1 MQWRSKSGSKSFG
14 ESHQKLIRIFVQSA
28 YLPILKNPS
37 NYESVTKAI
46 STEEKQEK
54 LPRNLG
60 LWGVWMLVVNGLIG
74 AGIFGLPSGAAA
86 LAGEYS
92 VWIYAFCAL
101 LMLPVI
107 LSFAELG
114 SYFRGTG
121 GPIKY
126 GTLAFGGFV
135 GFQGGWLYYLAR
147 LISFAANTVLLTD
160 SIAYF
165 IPVAGIGSGRLVTV
179 FLTILL
185 LSLVNTI
192 GSSQSIKSMT
202 AFTVIKFA
210 VLIGLVLGG
219 FFLLGDTVIPR
230 FDAPLPPGADLG
242 AAALLLIYAFVGFE
256 GAVVP
261 AGEAKRPERD
271 MPLGLIL
278 GLVIVVILYMLIQ
291 LVTMAAVPNLKDSNT
306 PLLDASSSLFGE
318 LGAYI
323 LMIGV
328 ATSVIANLISSM
340 FSATRVTYAMG
351 LDSSLPGWFGKV
363 HPKFLT
369 PANSVIFF
377 GLAAFALA
385 AMGSFRALAAMTVLS
400 RLFLFIMTC
409 AAVPA
414 LRPRFRGP
422 ARFILKGGY
431 LIPVLGILACLWL
444 MLQVS
449 WNSVWMTALFI
460 AIGGLLYWLGKKQIQ
475 E

>member
-1 MQWRSKSGSKSFG
+1 MS
-14 ESHQKLIRIFVQSA
+14 L
-28 YLPILKNPS
+28 
-37 NYESVTKAI
+37 
-46 STEEKQEK
+46 EKQEK

-60 LWGVWMLVVNGLIG
+60 LWGIWMLVVNGLIG

-160 SIAYF
+160 SIGYF
-165 IPVAGIGSGRLVTV
+165 IPAAGEGSGRLITV
-179 FLTILL
+179 LLTISG
-185 LSLVNTI
+185 LSAVNTI
-192 GSSQSIKSMT
+192 GSSESIRSMSF
-202 AFTVIKFA
+202 FTFIKFG

-219 FFLLGDTVIPR
+219 FLLLGDAVIPS
-230 FDAPLPPGADLG
+230 FEEPLPAVGDLG

-278 GLVIVVILYMLIQ
+278 GLVIVVLLYMLIQ
-291 LVTMAAVPNLKDSNT
+291 LVTLAAVPNLADTNT
-306 PLLDASSSLFGE
+306 PLLDAASSLFGE
-318 LGAYI
+318 IGAYV

-340 FSATRVTYAMG
+340 FSATRVTYA
-351 LDSSLPGWFGKV
+351 LALEKSLPAWFGQV
-363 HPKFLT
+363 HSRFLT
-369 PANSVIFF
+369 PANSVVFF
-377 GLAAFALA
+377 GIAAFILA
-385 AMGSFRALAAMTVLS
+385 AMGSFRTLAAMTVLS

-414 LRPRFRGP
+414 LRSQFRGP
-422 ARFILKGGY
+422 QRFILKGGY
-431 LIPVLGILACLWL
+431 IIPVLGILACLWL
-444 MLQVS
+444 MMQVS
-449 WNSVWMTALFI
+449 WTSVWMTGIFI
-460 AIGGLLYWLGKKQIQ
+460 AIGTGMYLLGKRQRKEQT